1 MTIER
6 RIKDKAKEI
15 GFDLV
20 GITDLNPSIYQKEYR
35 NSLDRSLN
43 IDIEYLKETEE
54 ERLFPGIKFPWARS
68 VVLLGVNYWQ
78 GVLPPLKK
86 GELCISRYAMGK
98 DYHIVLSE
106 KLFLLSKFIKE
117 ETKTK
122 KTKYYTDTGALLEK
136 ELAERAGLGWI
147 GKNTLLITEEFGSW
161 IFLGEIL
168 LDIELEKDKKGV
180 NKCLDCEICLT
191 ACPSKALREPYS
203 LNIEKCTAFHT
214 VNKKSDLPS
223 WFPTDDNNYIFGCD
237 ICQEICPFN
246 AKATMTKTKEFIPD
260 ERIINPSIEYLQT
273 LSKDEFNLLFA
284 HTPINWAGR
293 DTFLRNLS
301 AFTKNRSSLQN
312 TSYTCG

>member
-1 MTIER
+1 MNIER
-6 RIKDKAKEI
+6 KIKEKAGEI

-35 NSLDRSLN
+35 KAIEKGMNR
-43 IDIEYLKETEE
+43 DIVYLRETED
-54 ERLFPGIKFPWARS
+54 ERLFPRVKFPWARS
-68 VVLLGVNYWQ
+68 VVVLGVNYWQ
-78 GVLPPLKK
+78 GFFPPLNK
-86 GELCISRYAMGK
+86 GEVRISRYAMGK
-98 DYHIVLSE
+98 DYHNVISE

-122 KTKYYTDTGALLEK
+122 KTKYYTDTGTLLEK

-168 LDIELEKDKKGV
+168 LDIELKKNKKGT
-180 NKCLDCEICLT
+180 NRCQDCEICLT
-191 ACPSKALREPYS
+191 TCPSKALTAPYS

-214 VNKKSDLPS
+214 VNKKNDLPS
-223 WFPTDDNNYIFGCD
+223 WFPTDENDYIFGCD
-237 ICQEICPFN
+237 ICQEVCPFN
-246 AKATMTKTKEFIPD
+246 STATMTKTKEFIPD

-273 LSKDEFNLLFA
+273 LSKKEFKLLFA

-293 DTFLRNLS
+293 DIFLRNLS
-301 AFTKNRSSLQN
+301 AFTKRYALK
-312 TSYTCG
+312 T